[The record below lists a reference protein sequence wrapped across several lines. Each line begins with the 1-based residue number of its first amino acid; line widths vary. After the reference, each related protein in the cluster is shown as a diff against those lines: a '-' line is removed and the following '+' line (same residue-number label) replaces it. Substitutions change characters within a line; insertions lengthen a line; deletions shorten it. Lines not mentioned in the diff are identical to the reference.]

1 MLAYDSPLMSTE
13 NNVDN
18 NSHSVYDAHGRQK
31 TYIESAMQRR
41 ERIEFLKKREWVR
54 RVTEWVRETSA
65 QQNYPIF
72 GRSTRSYVPFSFR
85 DAGIASQPSI
95 IPFPYAEEEEEE
107 PYIIYSSSPNSSLS
121 SLSEEITPVLPL
133 GSSPSPII
141 NLPIGGSPK
150 RSSGHH
156 RRCSSASLRSHSRKQ
171 SLSSICEVPEED

>member
-65 QQNYPIF
+65 QQNYVCVS
-72 GRSTRSYVPFSFR
+72 RSFI
-85 DAGIASQPSI
+85 D
-95 IPFPYAEEEEEE
+95 
-107 PYIIYSSSPNSSLS
+107 
-121 SLSEEITPVLPL
+121 
-133 GSSPSPII
+133 SPSL
-141 NLPIGGSPK
+141 NALS
-150 RSSGHH
+150 
-156 RRCSSASLRSHSRKQ
+156 CSQ
-171 SLSSICEVPEED
+171 SLVVRPGHTSPFRFGMLA